1 MIISRKT
8 IYSAIALILFI
19 SLGLFAALR
28 SNTNNLKRN
37 ADVKK
42 TNKLEAMVMANTD
55 DKVYLQDSDNIIYT
69 FSKEDIDANIGSLL
83 QVEYTGELDRNK
95 DLQDNNIV
103 GYSESE
109 DVVDKNGIPNSWM
122 DNGIFSKYYIL
133 ANKRLK
139 KMSLD
144 EKIGQLLLVRYP
156 DNDDLAIKAIKDYKL
171 GGYLFFER
179 DFKDKTA
186 KDVVKRSSKLQKIS
200 DIPLLMAV
208 DEEGGRVV
216 RISSNPNLVD
226 EPFKSSRELYQ
237 SGGFELIK
245 KDTINKSEILKNLG
259 LNLNLAPVVDVS
271 TDPDDYMYYRSLG
284 EDTDKTST
292 YAKTVIEASKDSG
305 VSYTLKHFPGY
316 GNNDDT
322 HDSSSTDN
330 RSYND
335 ILNNDIPPFK
345 AGIKAGAEAVLVS
358 HNIVNDIDPDNP
370 ASLSPSIHNL
380 LRNELAFTGIIMTDD
395 IAMGAL
401 SGIDN
406 TTVKAIAAGNDIIIT
421 TDYKKSF
428 NEIKTAVNNGTL
440 DENLINKLAF
450 RVLAWKYYKG
460 LLIDI
465 K

>member
-1 MIISRKT
+1 MIINRKI
-8 IYSAIALILFI
+8 IYSTIALILFI
-19 SLGLFAALR
+19 IIGLFAVMG
-28 SNTNNLKRN
+28 SNTDGLKRKSN
-37 ADVKK
+37 ISEVNTFD
-42 TNKLEAMVMANTD
+42 AMVMANTD
-55 DKVYLQDSDNIIYT
+55 DKIYLQDSDNIIYT
-69 FSKEDIDANIGSLL
+69 FSRSDIDANIGSLL

-95 DLQDNNIV
+95 DIQDNQII
-103 GYSESE
+103 GYSEVDNS
-109 DVVDKNGIPNSWM
+109 VDKNGIPTSWL
-122 DNGIFSKYYIL
+122 DNGIFIKYYIL

-156 DNDDLAIKAIKDYKL
+156 DSDDTALKAINKYKL
-171 GGYLFFER
+171 GGYLFFEKDFR
-179 DFKDKTA
+179 DLDA
-186 KDVVKRSSKLQKIS
+186 KSVVKRSQSLQKNS

-216 RISSNPNLVD
+216 RVSSNPKLVD
-226 EPFKSSRELYQ
+226 EAFKSSRELYQ
-237 SGGFELIK
+237 SGGFDLIK
-245 KDTINKSEILKNLG
+245 KDTINKSEVLNNLG

-284 EDTDKTST
+284 EDTEKTST
-292 YAKTVIEASKDSG
+292 YAETVIKASKDTG

-322 HDSSSTDN
+322 HNASSTDN

-335 ILNNDIPPFK
+335 ILNNDIPPFR
-345 AGIKAGAEAVLVS
+345 AGIDAGAEAVLVS
-358 HNIVNDIDPDNP
+358 HNIVSDIDADNP

-380 LRNELAFTGIIMTDD
+380 LRNELSFTGIIMTDD

-401 SGIDN
+401 DGIDN
-406 TTVKAIAAGNDIIIT
+406 VTLKALTSGNDIIIT
-421 TDYKKSF
+421 TDYEESF
-428 NEIKTAVNNGTL
+428 NEIKNAVNNGTL

-450 RVLAWKYYKG
+450 RVIAWKYYKG
-460 LLIDI
+460 LMIDI